1 MQQDGQP
8 APTQDDT
15 GDYGYD
21 LVHELVKDGVLP
33 SPAHEHQAVYAPP
46 EGTDPSQDYG
56 YDLAHGS

>member
-1 MQQDGQP
+1 MQNGD
-8 APTQDDT
+8 DNEDT

-33 SPAHEHQAVYAPP
+33 SPEHEHKAVYAPP

>member
-1 MQQDGQP
+1 MQHDHESA
-8 APTQDDT
+8 APDDET

-33 SPAHEHQAVYAPP
+33 PPALEHEPVYAPP